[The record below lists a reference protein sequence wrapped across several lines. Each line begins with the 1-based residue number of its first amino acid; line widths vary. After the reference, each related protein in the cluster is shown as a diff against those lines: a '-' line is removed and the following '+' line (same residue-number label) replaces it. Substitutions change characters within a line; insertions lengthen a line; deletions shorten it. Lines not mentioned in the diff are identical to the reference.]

1 MTTTYTFASASA
13 RDAFRTK
20 ISSYFAESE
29 KIKKAIN
36 DAINKS
42 ASDANSKITNLQI
55 GGRNLIIEN
64 SDIRTLPPEIM
75 EMTDNYNYERIY
87 VDMELNKEYTVS
99 AKVEFTTQAPDTDTH
114 ISIYPYPEGSDT
126 FVPIIDGKVVFTFTK
141 KSANTNSVLMYAGKA
156 GVQEV
161 RSYL

>member
-1 MTTTYTFASASA
+1 MQ
-13 RDAFRTK
+13 
-20 ISSYFAESE
+20 
-29 KIKKAIN
+29 N
-36 DAINKS
+36 
-42 ASDANSKITNLQI
+42 
-55 GGRNLIIEN
+55 
-64 SDIRTLPPEIM
+64 
-75 EMTDNYNYERIY
+75 DNYNYERIY

-156 GVQEV
+156 GSTRSKGVIFREIQIEQGNKATAYRLAPEAVDKMINSISFGV
-161 RSYL
+161 RNLIDNSQLLACNQTMLRITQ